1 MYLILISL
9 SHSLSLSLS
18 TIFVLYKNRTKKIMK
33 NGLNVILSFFQP
45 DSIDQYVIRSSS
57 PVDSCVFPKD
67 LGIFI
72 VKIRISLSTS
82 KVEKLHY
89 ANTVER

>member
-1 MYLILISL
+1 
-9 SHSLSLSLS
+9 
-18 TIFVLYKNRTKKIMK
+18 MK
-33 NGLNVILSFFQP
+33 NGLNVILSFFQS
-45 DSIDQYVIRSSS
+45 DSIDQYGIGSSS

-72 VKIRISLSTS
+72 VKIRISLSAS

-89 ANTVER
+89 ANTVERETQTIISYVNKTCIWKSVRHRYQI